1 MQSENRCCKKCGV
14 TKPLAEFPRHQCGYR
29 HECNDCF
36 KKRHKK
42 WSDGVR
48 DKIRARGR
56 AAYHILKQ
64 DPDWLMRRKL
74 SRRQGTS
81 PALIKLKDDAYAA
94 YGGYVCAC
102 CGETEKMFLTLDHI
116 NNDGNV
122 MRKHHG
128 LGASLYKWL
137 LQNGYPKGLI
147 QVLCMNCNIGKWRNK
162 GVCPHQGK
170 FNDHSERK

>member
-14 TKPLAEFPRHQCGYR
+14 TKPITEFSKHEAGYR
-29 HECNDCF
+29 HECKECVRLRYNKWNDARRDITREQAR
-36 KKRHKK
+36 KSYHK
-42 WSDGVR
+42 
-48 DKIRARGR
+48 
-56 AAYHILKQ
+56 LKL
-64 DPDWLMRRKL
+64 DPQWLEKRKL

-81 PALIKLKDDAYAA
+81 PILIKLKDLAYEA

-102 CGETEKMFLTLDHI
+102 CGETERMFLTLDHV

-122 MRKHHG
+122 HRKHHG

-137 LQNGYPKGLI
+137 EKNGYPKGLI